1 MCNKKRLGLYFSE
14 DLIDRI
20 KRESEKLSISQN
32 TFVVMAV
39 NEYLKQ
45 AEGINALSQA
55 LAKLQQ
61 SNEAQ

>member
-1 MCNKKRLGLYFSE
+1 MCKKRTCLYLSE
-14 DLIDRI
+14 DLIERI
-20 KRESEKLSISQN
+20 KKESEKLSISQN
-32 TFVVMAV
+32 TFIVMAV

-61 SNEAQ
+61 NNEAQ

>member
-1 MCNKKRLGLYFSE
+1 MCKKRTCLYLSE

-20 KRESEKLSISQN
+20 KKESEKLSISQN
-32 TFVVMAV
+32 TFIVMAV

-55 LAKLQQ
+55 LAKLQ
-61 SNEAQ
+61 NEAQ

>member
-1 MCNKKRLGLYFSE
+1 MCNKKRIGLYLSE
-14 DLIDRI
+14 DLIERI
-20 KRESEKLSISQN
+20 KKESEKLSISQN

-61 SNEAQ
+61 NNEAQ